1 MAEQIIY
8 GPLELPSG
16 KVIKFRR
23 PKGMDKV
30 IVTKETRMSADNISN
45 LLLVAQYTAAKCI
58 VEIDGVKPDVDY
70 KRTLEKMDGL
80 DFDYYFSA
88 FDEMFGMTENRRD
101 EAREKARFLLENATS
116 TDLSK

>member
-16 KVIKFRR
+16 KEIKFRR
-23 PKGMDKV
+23 PKGSDKV
-30 IVTKETRMSADNISN
+30 FVTKETRMSADNISN

>member
-23 PKGMDKV
+23 PKGSDKV
-30 IVTKETRMSADNISN
+30 FVTKQVKMTTDNISN
-45 LLLVAQYTAAKCI
+45 LLLVSQYTAAKCI
-58 VEIDGVKPDVDY
+58 VEIDGAAPDVDY
-70 KRTLEKMDGL
+70 KRTLERMDGT
-80 DFDYYFSA
+80 DFDYYFYVY
-88 FDEMFGMTENRRD
+88 DEMFGMTD
-101 EAREKARFLLENATS
+101 EKKDKAKEQASFLLENATS